1 MHSEMAQCEQNPI
14 QRTVTTA
21 HLSVLM
27 TVHSFSTQYNTE
39 LCCSDNLPSYLQTN
53 IIAQMLSIK
62 GEGVFMKIRSVVFT
76 HSC

>member
-1 MHSEMAQCEQNPI
+1 MLHNTHAVKKNTKYTQTHKSMHSKMGPVRQSTI

-39 LCCSDNLPSYLQTN
+39 Q
-53 IIAQMLSIK
+53 
-62 GEGVFMKIRSVVFT
+62 F
-76 HSC
+76 